1 MNELE
6 ILDKVEEMI
15 KANSDDRMLAKGIL
29 NNLKLKD
36 KELTKRKI
44 LLSTIIDLLNKKYLP
59 TVYSNIEVL
68 GWFKQNPE
76 MKKNHKWS
84 SKY

>member
-59 TVYSNIEVL
+59 NVYPNIEVL
-68 GWFKQNPE
+68 EWFKQNPK
-76 MKKNHKWS
+76 MKKNYNLYK
-84 SKY
+84 